1 MITYLHSGR
10 SLKMIQSAAAEEGQS
25 TERGRVNNSQAEGAE
40 RINATS
46 IRFAMKYDFNH
57 FKW

>member
-1 MITYLHSGR
+1 
-10 SLKMIQSAAAEEGQS
+10 MIQSAAAEEGQS